1 MPIALSFTLWEFGPK
16 IFSLPSAA
24 ISADTSDSRQDTEFL
39 SLPLG
44 SFRQDQIDQRRL
56 RIDTNR
62 CFPNSSE
69 SVASGR
75 KRRARM
81 DAHWH
86 RLAIVAALVLLASAA
101 EEALAVRSPGALLA
115 PRSSPDALP
124 SARLGT
130 PEKERTGTAAA
141 GAGAGSAP
149 SAVFDP
155 DRMSKRRVRRG
166 SDPIHNKC

>member
-1 MPIALSFTLWEFGPK
+1 
-16 IFSLPSAA
+16 
-24 ISADTSDSRQDTEFL
+24 
-39 SLPLG
+39 
-44 SFRQDQIDQRRL
+44 
-56 RIDTNR
+56 
-62 CFPNSSE
+62 
-69 SVASGR
+69 
-75 KRRARM
+75 M

-130 PEKERTGTAAA
+130 PEKKSTGTAAA
-141 GAGAGSAP
+141 GARDGSAP

-166 SDPIHNKC
+166 SDPIHNKCWGRVSKKREKVWFFQ